1 MRSAIHINLLFLRHA
16 LLAAVTLLL
25 LTSVAQAAGTDR
37 SPTVLVL
44 GDSLSAGYG
53 MSEQESWVSLLRD
66 RLAARGY
73 GYEVVNASLSGDTT
87 GSGLKR
93 LPRTLA
99 LHHPS
104 VVIIELGGNDG
115 LRGTPIKVV
124 RDNLSAMIRLC
135 REAGAEVILAGMQI
149 PSNYGS
155 SYTQAFT
162 AIYPEL
168 ARQYRV
174 ELIEFFLERVAL
186 DMRLIQ
192 ADGIHPTA
200 EAQPLLLDKVWPVLE
215 TKLRKPVKTA
225 AR

>member
-1 MRSAIHINLLFLRHA
+1 MRQALFAAIA
-16 LLAAVTLLL
+16 LLL
-25 LTSVAQAAGTDR
+25 LTSVVQAAAADR
-37 SPTVLVL
+37 NPTVLIL

-87 GSGLKR
+87 GGGLSR
-93 LPRTLA
+93 LPRALA
-99 LHHPS
+99 LHRPAI
-104 VVIIELGGNDG
+104 VIIELGGNDG

-124 RDNLSAMIRLC
+124 RGNLAKMIELS

-149 PSNYGS
+149 PTNYGS
-155 SYTQAFT
+155 RYTQAFS
-162 AIYPEL
+162 AVYPGL

-174 ELIEFFLERVAL
+174 ELIEFFLARVAL
-186 DMRLIQ
+186 DMSLIQ
-192 ADGIHPTA
+192 PDGIHPTA
-200 EAQPLLLDKVWPVLE
+200 EAQPLLLDNVWPVLE
-215 TKLRKPVKTA
+215 KKLRKLPKTA